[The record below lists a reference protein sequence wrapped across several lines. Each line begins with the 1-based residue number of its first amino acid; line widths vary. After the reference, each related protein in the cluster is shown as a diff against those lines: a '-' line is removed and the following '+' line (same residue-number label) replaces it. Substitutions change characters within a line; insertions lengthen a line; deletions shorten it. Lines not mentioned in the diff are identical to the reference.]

1 MNETNP
7 RSSRA
12 SAPDEVLAGVVEGAT
27 TPVPTRALLGRGIE
41 RIRVLSESRFRDLVR
56 DMVEESIRRRLQAA
70 PTPLP
75 AADPAPLPNV
85 QPPTESAASR
95 AGSAAARAGDAAAK
109 AGDDPSHVAQARW
122 SRLRDKHEGHLD
134 SIEKRLSR
142 LTGSF
147 DAIRDSLE
155 RLERSGT
162 QRTTPRR
169 DGSQT
174 GGGSKARGRS
184 KAALRRRLET
194 GAVRRA

>member
-7 RSSRA
+7 RSSGA

-56 DMVEESIRRRLQAA
+56 AMVEESIRRRLQSA

-75 AADPAPLPNV
+75 AAEPAPIPKV
-85 QPPTESAASR
+85 RPPTESAAAR
-95 AGSAAARAGDAAAK
+95 AGSAAARAGA
-109 AGDDPSHVAQARW
+109 DPGHVAQARW

-155 RLERSGT
+155 RLEHSGT
-162 QRTTPRR
+162 QRTTPSH
-169 DGSQT
+169 DGPQT

-184 KAALRRRLET
+184 KAALRRRLEAGT
-194 GAVRRA
+194 VRRA